1 MATVIEMMDNVL
13 ELPRADRSYLA
24 KKLLESL
31 DRTDSLTENQRNMID
46 RRSVEMKNGK
56 INPLS
61 MEQLQQEVAKRL
73 A

>member
-1 MATVIEMMDNVL
+1 MATVMEMMDNVL

-46 RRSVEMKNGK
+46 RRSVEMKNGQ

-73 A
+73 V